1 MRKACSVSLA
11 AGLVNQRS
19 PSANLTGARKG
30 YVATKL
36 QTEHGFGR
44 LNHGYLAVKGIIPL
58 QSHNNNTNDSSCVTS
73 NS

>member
-1 MRKACSVSLA
+1 MVAMESANINMYLYICVFGKTYMRKECSVSLA

-36 QTEHGFGR
+36 QTEPGFGR
-44 LNHGYLAVKGIIPL
+44 WRVSG
-58 QSHNNNTNDSSCVTS
+58 
-73 NS
+73 